1 MNELPDA
8 IRQIGILL
16 ETLVTDISKRQLATP
31 STSTFTGPF
40 PVKPPIFYG
49 RKNENV
55 ITWLFQMDQIFHNR
69 PSSDESKLCF
79 VVSCLADAA
88 LGWYHSICTTSASG
102 IRFPISTW
110 TQFASE
116 ITCAFQP
123 PNQQQLLRAKLRT
136 LTQSGSIHDYIT
148 SFRNVISQVTS
159 MDEDDK
165 IGYFTFGLRHATKN
179 ELTYRAPST
188 LEEAM
193 NLAFTFDSSKFT
205 ASFDTRH
212 HGRPFAKD
220 RSNIGHETAPM
231 ELGSASA
238 QL

>member
-8 IRQIGILL
+8 IHQIGILL

-49 RKNENV
+49 RKNENA
-55 ITWLFQMDQIFHNR
+55 ITWLFQMNQIFHNR

-102 IRFPISTW
+102 IRFPIFTW

-123 PNQQQLLRAKLRT
+123 P
-136 LTQSGSIHDYIT
+136 T
-148 SFRNVISQVTS
+148 SNNYYELS
-159 MDEDDK
+159 
-165 IGYFTFGLRHATKN
+165 FGHSL
-179 ELTYRAPST
+179 
-188 LEEAM
+188 
-193 NLAFTFDSSKFT
+193 NLAQFMIT
-205 ASFDTRH
+205 
-212 HGRPFAKD
+212 
-220 RSNIGHETAPM
+220 
-231 ELGSASA
+231 LQASA
-238 QL
+238 MLLVKSLLWMRRTKLLTLLSAFVTPQRTNSLIALRQLWRRL